1 MGLVKE
7 KQAKMDLS
15 NIGDPDEF
23 AKGKPKL
30 GAPGTWHQQ
39 DSDDDL
45 FQPASLSVTVDGQNA
60 KAQAAEAGI
69 LASQPRVSRPS
80 NIFGKVSV
88 ADTETPSI
96 G

>member
-45 FQPASLSVTVDGQNA
+45 FQPASLSVTVDGQNDCFVE
-60 KAQAAEAGI
+60 KYCQQFI
-69 LASQPRVSRPS
+69 
-80 NIFGKVSV
+80 NKK
-88 ADTETPSI
+88 
-96 G
+96 